1 MAASGL
7 PSALSAMSV
16 STPLPP
22 RLILYHKQSTSG
34 RTRYLRLPTG
44 ILAFEPMPTL
54 SSLKEEDAATS
65 SIRPHPAACIRDAEN
80 HMGLPGGSLEAEAEF
95 YAEIETPEGIVPVL
109 LARFTTID
117 PPFAEAEA
125 LEGKF
130 ISLTEARGLH
140 PIELD
145 LARRAYE
152 LILG

>member
-1 MAASGL
+1 
-7 PSALSAMSV
+7 MSV

-44 ILAFEPMPTL
+44 ILAFEPMPESAIL
-54 SSLKEEDAATS
+54 REEDAARSTL
-65 SIRPHPAACIRDAEN
+65 RPHPAACLRDAERRL
-80 HMGLPGGSLEAEAEF
+80 GLGAGSLEAEAEF
-95 YAEIETPEGIVPVL
+95 YAEIDTPEGVLPVL
-109 LARFTTID
+109 LARFTATD
-117 PPFAEAEA
+117 PPFAQAETLEAR
-125 LEGKF
+125 F

>member
-1 MAASGL
+1 
-7 PSALSAMSV
+7 MSV

-44 ILAFEPMPTL
+44 ILAFEPMPVL
-54 SSLKEEDAATS
+54 SSLKEEDEARS
-65 SIRPHPAACIRDAEN
+65 SIRPHPAACLRAAEN
-80 HMGLPGGSLEAEAEF
+80 HMGLPAGSLEAEAEF
-95 YAEIETPEGIVPVL
+95 YAEIDTPDGIVPVL
-109 LARFTTID
+109 LARFTGID
-117 PPFAEAEA
+117 PPFAQAEV

-130 ISLTEARGLH
+130 ITLTEARGLH

>member
-1 MAASGL
+1 
-7 PSALSAMSV
+7 MSV

-34 RTRYLRLPTG
+34 RTRDLRLPTG

-54 SSLKEEDAATS
+54 SALKEENAATS
-65 SIRPHPAACIRDAEN
+65 SIRPHPAACIRAAEN
-80 HMGLPGGSLEAEAEF
+80 HMGLPNGSLEAEGEF

-109 LARFTTID
+109 LARFTAID
-117 PPFAEAEA
+117 PPFAELAA